1 MTRWSDLSPEA
12 QLALRMAYD
21 KATGTMPGTCSLED
35 KIQRFSDWLAGQGV
49 AYGAEDLPERYR
61 PRG

>member
-21 KATGTMPGTCSLED
+21 KATGTLPGT
-35 KIQRFSDWLAGQGV
+35 
-49 AYGAEDLPERYR
+49 
-61 PRG
+61 